1 MATKDKLDVYPSRAT
16 QVQMKLLIAGAKR
29 GVGLLRRKRDAI
41 EVKRRELREQM
52 GKKDDS
58 MVDLMRTAIFSVAK
72 ANLLGTDFKPVIVAD
87 SRVATANLRKRSLKI
102 VGVKLNYFELEADEA
117 GSFRNTGLSCGGEQV
132 QNIRR
137 YFLTALREIIDCAS
151 LEYMQRML
159 KDASM
164 QTNMRVNALEH
175 VILPRL
181 MCTHTYICSE
191 LEEFERED
199 FYRLKRSQAK
209 QLEAKTKF
217 TETIKMRKM
226 SPEELSTYLHRGK
239 PVHPVADTH
248 FDMKE
253 FEHQSLEQRLRA
265 AYIARNKKLLDAQ
278 EIAKGKR
285 KEEVIEFL
293 GKVAVMRDPRTS
305 KGSFIHLST
314 FPSETQSRRSNDS
327 DYSDDKP
334 ADKPADKAADKP
346 ADKSADEA
354 ADKTS

>member
-1 MATKDKLDVYPSRAT
+1 MATKEKLEVFPSRST

-41 EVKRRELREQM
+41 ELKRKELSDQM
-52 GKKDDS
+52 GKKDNS
-58 MVDLMRTAIFSVAK
+58 MVELMRTAIFSVTK

-87 SRVATANLRKRSLKI
+87 SRVATTNLRRRAMKI
-102 VGVKLNYFELEADEA
+102 VGVKLNYFELEANEA
-117 GSFRNTGLSCGGEQV
+117 GSFRNTGLSCGGQQV

-137 YFLTALREIIDCAS
+137 HFLDALREIVECAS

-159 KDASM
+159 KSASM

-175 VILPRL
+175 VILPKL
-181 MCTHTYICSE
+181 VATHTYICSE

-226 SPEELSTYLHRGK
+226 SPEELSNYLQRGK
-239 PVHPVADTH
+239 PEHPVADTH

-253 FEHQSLEQRLRA
+253 FENQTLEQRLRA
-265 AYIARNKKLLDAQ
+265 AYLARNKKLIDAQ
-278 EIAKGKR
+278 QIAKGKK

-293 GKVAVMRDPRTS
+293 GKVAVLRNPRTS
-305 KGSFIHLST
+305 KESFVNLST
-314 FPSETQSRRSNDS
+314 FPSEINLRGSTDS
-327 DYSDDKP
+327 DESDD
-334 ADKPADKAADKP
+334 
-346 ADKSADEA
+346 
-354 ADKTS
+354 